1 MGQAKKEKLEEE
13 GKGVVEQEKEE
24 QRGLKE
30 DCQKEATKRQR
41 FHEEC
46 IANASSCILIPN
58 KGREGY
64 Q

>member
-1 MGQAKKEKLEEE
+1 M
-13 GKGVVEQEKEE
+13 VEQEKEE